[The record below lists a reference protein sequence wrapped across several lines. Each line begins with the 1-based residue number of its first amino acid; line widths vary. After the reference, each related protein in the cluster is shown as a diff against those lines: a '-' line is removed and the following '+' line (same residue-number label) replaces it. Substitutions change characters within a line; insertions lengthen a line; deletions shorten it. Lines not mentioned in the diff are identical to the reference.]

1 MTCNCPPK
9 NIIVYFFKSSAKPFN
24 YWHNALSFF
33 FFHKASSVLS
43 TFITSHCPLTMWCI
57 WLGYQLEKAF
67 STPESKLNGQKVI
80 KDGKELNC
88 LATTFQQKG
97 KTHKQI
103 TKNQPPNAK
112 HASILRCSGA
122 AYLWFQC
129 LGEARGPSK
138 ATQQPEIHCCT
149 ERSCLKSQIKT
160 KRKVLQSHINILLK

>member
-1 MTCNCPPK
+1 MPC
-9 NIIVYFFKSSAKPFN
+9 
-24 YWHNALSFF
+24 LF
-33 FFHKASSVLS
+33 FFHKANSVLS

-129 LGEARGPSK
+129 LGDERQEDHPKLHSSLRYTAAQREVASK
-138 ATQQPEIHCCT
+138 V
-149 ERSCLKSQIKT
+149 RSKQNEKFYSLILISYWNKS
-160 KRKVLQSHINILLK
+160 

>member
-24 YWHNALSFF
+24 HWHNALSLFF
-33 FFHKASSVLS
+33 FFHKANSVLS

-67 STPESKLNGQKVI
+67 STPESKLNGLKVI

-103 TKNQPPNAK
+103 TKIQPPTQSTPPYSDVLVLHICDSSA
-112 HASILRCSGA
+112 
-122 AYLWFQC
+122 W
-129 LGEARGPSK
+129 ETRGKRTIQSYTVAWDTLLHREKLP
-138 ATQQPEIHCCT
+138 Q
-149 ERSCLKSQIKT
+149 KSDQNKT
-160 KRKVLQSHINILLK
+160 KSFTVSY